1 MMPTIRR
8 LPLKSAVFTHFFRRL
23 LRWFGRPTKR
33 LTMGFFTFLKYFP
46 DAEFFRL
53 KTGKENIMNELKK
66 EKSKIL
72 RVAMIGMLCALA
84 YIAVA
89 FGRIP
94 VVLFLKYDPK
104 DVIIALGGLSLG
116 PAAAALIS
124 LIVSFLEMITIS
136 EDGVIGFL
144 MNVISTC
151 SFACIASIIYK
162 KKHDFKGAVLGLFSG
177 WLSMII
183 LMILWNWI
191 ITPLYMGIPRSA
203 VVDLLIP
210 AFLPFNFVKG
220 GLNMSLT
227 LILYK
232 PIMLALRRSHLPI
245 FDNVEL
251 SELSSA
257 PLNKSPRFR
266 FKAIFAALPILAVS
280 VVVMIWLMTNS

>member
-1 MMPTIRR
+1 
-8 LPLKSAVFTHFFRRL
+8 
-23 LRWFGRPTKR
+23 
-33 LTMGFFTFLKYFP
+33 
-46 DAEFFRL
+46 
-53 KTGKENIMNELKK
+53 MNKLKK
-66 EKSKIL
+66 ENSRIL
-72 RVAMIGMLCALA
+72 RVAVIGMLCALA

-116 PAAAALIS
+116 PAAAAIIS
-124 LIVSFLEMITIS
+124 VIVSFLEMITIS
-136 EDGVIGFL
+136 DNGIIGFF
-144 MNVISTC
+144 MNIISTC
-151 SFACIASIIYK
+151 SFACIAAVIYK
-162 KKHDFKGAVLGLFSG
+162 KKHDFKGAVLGLLSG

-183 LMILWNWI
+183 LMILWNWL
-191 ITPLYMGIPRSA
+191 ITPIYMGIPRSA
-203 VVDLLIP
+203 VTELLIP

-232 PIMLALRRSHLPI
+232 PIMLALRRSHLPL

-251 SELSSA
+251 QETSLTD
-257 PLNKSPRFR
+257 LNKSPQFR

-280 VVVMIWLMTNS
+280 VAVMIWLMTNS